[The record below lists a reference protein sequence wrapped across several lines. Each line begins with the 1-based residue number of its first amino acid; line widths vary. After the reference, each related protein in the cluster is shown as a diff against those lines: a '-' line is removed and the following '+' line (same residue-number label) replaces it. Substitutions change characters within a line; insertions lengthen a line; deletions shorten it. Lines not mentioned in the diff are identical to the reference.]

1 MLFPQKTSQGPRVN
15 CLPIYGDWGK
25 RGFYILACHINL
37 TVRFSGSDSCLT
49 DEKKL
54 NLEFWNYYNRK
65 YLVFHDKSR
74 EGRAARSACLVARF
88 GVLMGIHRVQG
99 LTYLGLAVAAKYFTG
114 KCTFA

>member
-1 MLFPQKTSQGPRVN
+1 MLFPQKTRQGPRVN

-25 RGFYILACHINL
+25 RGFHILACHINL
-37 TVRFSGSDSCLT
+37 TVRFSGF
-49 DEKKL
+49 
-54 NLEFWNYYNRK
+54 EFLNYYNRK

-74 EGRAARSACLVARF
+74 EGRAARSACLVARS
-88 GVLMGIHRVQG
+88 GVLMGFHRVQG